1 MTLDLADDAPHGA
14 LLPEPDTAAAAS
26 DADVCIDDD
35 ALPGQSAGTWDEPNS
50 GANAAADDDQ
60 PGDIASGQAEPAAPA
75 PAAAAADNPRL
86 QRWAHYLADLEAY
99 ASMRVPLASHG
110 TLVRVTGLVM
120 EAGGVRAPVGAVCE
134 VLGDNGHPVQAEV
147 VGFNGDRAYLMA
159 TGELTGLR
167 SGARV
172 TPRAAPHSP
181 PLLGRDNLLWRR
193 SEDRGL
199 HLPMG
204 DGLLG
209 RVIDA
214 HGVPMDKL
222 GALNHVRNAPMVRRP
237 INAMDRD
244 PVRRPLDTGVR
255 AINAMLTVGRGQR
268 IGLFAGT
275 GVGKSVLLG
284 MMARYTEADVIVVGL
299 IGERGRE
306 VKEFIEDILGEAGL
320 ARSVVVAAPADA
332 PPLVRMQGATYA
344 TAIAEHFRD
353 EGRHVLLLM
362 DSLTRYAMAQREIAL
377 AIGEPP
383 ATKGYPPS
391 CFAKLPQLVERSGN
405 GLNGVGSITA
415 FYTVLSE
422 GDDQQDPIAD
432 AARGILDGHIVLTRE
447 LAEAG
452 HYPAIDVEKSISR
465 VMANVAPKAQLDAAR
480 RARALLSK
488 VNKARDLIQLG
499 AYAPGHD
506 AELDLAV
513 RLQPQL
519 VALLQQDMHEPADLA
534 HSRDQLIALTGS

>member
-1 MTLDLADDAPHGA
+1 MTPLPQRLAARD
-14 LLPEPDTAAAAS
+14 
-26 DADVCIDDD
+26 
-35 ALPGQSAGTWDEPNS
+35 
-50 GANAAADDDQ
+50 
-60 PGDIASGQAEPAAPA
+60 
-75 PAAAAADNPRL
+75 
-86 QRWAHYLADLEAY
+86 QRWHRYLADLRDY
-99 ASMRVPLASHG
+99 AAQPQPLESVG
-110 TLVRVTGLVM
+110 TLLRVTGLVL
-120 EAGGVRAPVGAVCE
+120 EVAGVRVPVGSVCDVFCE
-134 VLGDNGHPVQAEV
+134 GQSPVAAEV
-147 VGFNGDRAYLMA
+147 VGFSGDRAFLMP
-159 TGELTGLR
+159 TGELHGLS

-172 TPRAAPHSP
+172 VPRPAPSSP
-181 PLLGRDNLLWRR
+181 PRWGRDNHPWRR

-204 DGLLG
+204 AGLLG
-209 RVIDA
+209 RVVDSQ
-214 HGVPMDKL
+214 GQPMDRL
-222 GALNHVRNAPMVRRP
+222 GPLQDVQGEPMVRRP

-244 PVRRPLDTGVR
+244 PVRAPLDTGVR
-255 AINAMLTVGRGQR
+255 AINALLTVGRGQR

-284 MMARYTEADVIVVGL
+284 MMARYTQADVIVVGL

-306 VKEFIEDILGEAGL
+306 VKEFIEDILGDEGR

-332 PPLVRMQGATYA
+332 PPLLRMQGAHYA

-353 EGRHVLLLM
+353 RGQHVLLLM
-362 DSLTRYAMAQREIAL
+362 DSLTRFAMAQREIAL

-422 GDDQQDPIAD
+422 GDDPQDPIAD
-432 AARGILDGHIVLTRE
+432 AARGILDGHIVLSRD
-447 LAEAG
+447 LAEGG
-452 HYPAIDVEKSISR
+452 HYPAIDVERSVSR
-465 VMANVAPKAQLDAAR
+465 VMTAVAPRAHLHAAR
-480 RARALLSK
+480 RMRQLLAK

-499 AYAPGHD
+499 AYQPGHD

-513 RLQPQL
+513 RLQPQMN
-519 VALLQQDMHEPADLA
+519 ALLQQDMHERATLDRCSA
-534 HSRDQLIALTGS
+534 QLCQLMNV

>member
-1 MTLDLADDAPHGA
+1 MIKPQASLDD
-14 LLPEPDTAAAAS
+14 
-26 DADVCIDDD
+26 
-35 ALPGQSAGTWDEPNS
+35 
-50 GANAAADDDQ
+50 
-60 PGDIASGQAEPAAPA
+60 
-75 PAAAAADNPRL
+75 R
-86 QRWAHYLADLEAY
+86 LEARAARWQRYLSDIQEY
-99 ASMRVPLASHG
+99 AAVAQPLLAEG
-110 TLVRVTGLVM
+110 TLLRVTGLVL
-120 EAGGVRAPVGAVCE
+120 EAAGVRVPVGSVCE
-134 VLGDNGHPVQAEV
+134 VISDMPGTENRVLAEV
-147 VGFNGDRAYLMA
+147 VGFNADRAYLMPM
-159 TGELTGLR
+159 GELHGLS

-172 TPRAAPHSP
+172 IPRPAPITPPRWGEENHP
-181 PLLGRDNLLWRR
+181 WRR

-204 DGLLG
+204 TGLLG
-209 RVIDA
+209 RVVDS
-214 HGVPMDKL
+214 HGTPLDRL
-222 GALNHVRNAPMVRRP
+222 GPLQDVHTAPLVRRA

-244 PVRRPLDTGVR
+244 PVRTPLDTGVR
-255 AINAMLTVGRGQR
+255 AINSLLTVGRGQR

-306 VKEFIEDILGEAGL
+306 VKEFIEDILGEEGR

-332 PPLVRMQGATYA
+332 PPLMRMQGAGYA

-353 EGRHVLLLM
+353 RGLHVLLLM

-432 AARGILDGHIVLTRE
+432 AARGILDGHIVLSRD
-447 LAEAG
+447 LAESG
-452 HYPAIDVEKSISR
+452 HYPAIDVEKSVSR
-465 VMANVAPKAQLDAAR
+465 VMTAVTGRDHLQAAR
-480 RARALLSK
+480 RMRHLLAK

-499 AYAPGHD
+499 AYQPGHD
-506 AELDLAV
+506 ADLDTAV
-513 RLQPQL
+513 RMQPQMN
-519 VALLQQDMHEPADLA
+519 ALLQQDMHECAALDASRA
-534 HSRDQLIALTGS
+534 HLCHLMTN